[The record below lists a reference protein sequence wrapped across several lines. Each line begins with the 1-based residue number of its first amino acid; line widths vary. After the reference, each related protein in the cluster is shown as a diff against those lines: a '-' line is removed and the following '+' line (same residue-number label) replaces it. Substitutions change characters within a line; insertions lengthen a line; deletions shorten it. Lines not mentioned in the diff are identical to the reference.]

1 MRRSLL
7 NVALLL
13 LSLPGA
19 LWAQPVLVGS
29 EPAKQVH
36 WAVGAF
42 FGTGWYRVDKNRS
55 VYILR
60 IPPRQTLRTASL
72 DLDGNRQVGVEIQY
86 PVALGLSKLDSI
98 PDFVEFENYSTV
110 SFTPGVHVEVP
121 IDDRWS
127 LRPYA
132 HFGYGWEAES
142 EEGAL
147 IWYGGIKSRYR
158 VKDEGA
164 RCSVLNGLSYAGFKP
179 QFEDRGH
186 YGAVMAGLE
195 CGQPLGSVRP
205 GGVSLFLNWHLT
217 YNWYFDRLNFHVD
230 QERVE
235 SIRDQWE
242 LGLALGKGG
251 SRMKVWFLRFE
262 QIGLGLRWSSNGDL
276 KAITLNFRSPF
287 TY

>member
-13 LSLPGA
+13 ISIAGP
-19 LWAQPVLVGS
+19 LWAQPVPVAS

-42 FGTGWYRVDKNRS
+42 FGTGWYRVDRNRS

-60 IPPRQTLRTASL
+60 LPPRQTIRAASL
-72 DLDGNRQVGVEIQY
+72 DPDGHRQVGIEIQY

-98 PDFVEFENYSTV
+98 PDFAEFENYSTV

-121 IDDRWS
+121 MSERWS

-147 IWYGGIKSRYR
+147 TWYGGVKSRYR
-158 VKDEGA
+158 VKDGGA
-164 RCSVLNGLSYAGFKP
+164 RCSVLNAVNYAGYKP
-179 QFEDRGH
+179 QFKERGH

-195 CGQPLGSVRP
+195 CAQPLGAVQP
-205 GGVSLFLNWHLT
+205 GGVSLYLNWHVT

-242 LGLALGKGG
+242 LGLSLGKRDESIRIG
-251 SRMKVWFLRFE
+251 FLRLE
-262 QIGLGLRWSSNGDL
+262 QIGIGLRGSSNGHL